1 MKYGSYVLG
10 KPSRLRRGAGES
22 ARVPEGT
29 NLLPGVSN
37 LTFAEF
43 PPRKVFIMFELFEL
57 ILTSPIGAYIFA
69 GFQNTLY
76 AVIIAT
82 DCDDCG
88 FNDLGKL
95 LFGGVIAAILAG
107 VVISILLRRLK
118 EKTPAATEFVSI
130 MSHDR
135 KP

>member
-1 MKYGSYVLG
+1 
-10 KPSRLRRGAGES
+10 
-22 ARVPEGT
+22 
-29 NLLPGVSN
+29 
-37 LTFAEF
+37 
-43 PPRKVFIMFELFEL
+43 MFELFEL

-82 DCDDCG
+82 DCDECA

-95 LFGGVIAAILAG
+95 LLGGVFAAILAG
-107 VVISILLRRLK
+107 VVISIMLRRLK
-118 EKTPAATEFVSI
+118 EKSSASTEFVSI
-130 MSHDR
+130 MSKDQ

>member
-1 MKYGSYVLG
+1 
-10 KPSRLRRGAGES
+10 
-22 ARVPEGT
+22 
-29 NLLPGVSN
+29 
-37 LTFAEF
+37 
-43 PPRKVFIMFELFEL
+43 MFELVEL
-57 ILTSPIGAYIFA
+57 ILSSPIGAYIFA

-95 LFGGVIAAILAG
+95 LFGGVIAAILVG
-107 VVISILLRRLK
+107 VVISILFRRLK
-118 EKTPAATEFVSI
+118 DKTSAQTEFVSI
-130 MSHDR
+130 LSPDR